1 MIVYKSKFSKE
12 FVKKIIEKFD
22 GTQDIYCLTYEL
34 DNGRIEQEFHTAT
47 EIDKLV
53 LDAMNQAELR
63 PYEEWWVEKHRER
76 VQQILLKKPEESLE
90 GN

>member
-22 GTQDIYCLTYEL
+22 GTQDIYSLTYEL
-34 DNGRIEQEFHTAT
+34 DGGKIEQEFHTT
-47 EIDKLV
+47 EGLDKLV
-53 LDAMNQAELR
+53 LDAMNQTELR
-63 PYEEWWVEKHRER
+63 PYEEWWVNKHREK

>member
-53 LDAMNQAELR
+53 LDAMNQEELR

-76 VQQILLKKPEESLE
+76 VQQILLKKPKESIE